1 MFEPAPVAEAAPV
14 VPVAESVF
22 EPAPVAEVA
31 PAPTTPSAPQDAAIL
46 GDAIV
51 DELGSDDIKGDVTAD
66 LDTPSESAGAFDV
79 PEAPIS
85 IFGNMPSAP
94 ATPIEPLNVDPQPAP
109 TTDDDWISHAPETP
123 ATPAAPAV
131 EAPAESI
138 FDTTGIADIESTTS
152 EPESTGLFGNLPPQP
167 ADGAPLTGDALWHID
182 ESPEAPAL
190 ATPET
195 APLSTDQVDHF
206 ANLDATPDGPLGDVA
221 EQPVETPEVDY
232 FSLNPEPAADGAD
245 SGVVTPSAAS
255 FETDEDL
262 PIPDFT
268 GVYEESSPVFD
279 ASPHGVSEEDLPLAE
294 GPQSQHAASARREE
308 LDRLRPEDP
317 PVEDVAVEEP
327 ASSTFGIKTVLMV
340 FLVLAV
346 LAVLLLAFDV
356 LG

>member
-1 MFEPAPVAEAAPV
+1 M
-14 VPVAESVF
+14 
-22 EPAPVAEVA
+22 
-31 PAPTTPSAPQDAAIL
+31 
-46 GDAIV
+46 
-51 DELGSDDIKGDVTAD
+51 
-66 LDTPSESAGAFDV
+66 
-79 PEAPIS
+79 
-85 IFGNMPSAP
+85 
-94 ATPIEPLNVDPQPAP
+94 NVDPQPAP

-123 ATPAAPAV
+123 EAPVAPAV

-182 ESPEAPAL
+182 ESPDTPAPA
-190 ATPET
+190 T
-195 APLSTDQVDHF
+195 ADTEPASTDQTDHF
-206 ANLDATPDGPLGDVA
+206 ANLDATPEASFGDVA

-268 GVYEESSPVFD
+268 GVYEQPSPVFD
-279 ASPHGVSEEDLPLAE
+279 ADPDGSEEVE
-294 GPQSQHAASARREE
+294 SQSVASARREE
-308 LDRLRPEDP
+308 LDRLRPADP
-317 PVEDVAVEEP
+317 PVEDVEPEEP
-327 ASSTFGIKTVLMV
+327 ISSTFNVRAIIMV

-346 LAVLLLAFDV
+346 LALLLLAFDV